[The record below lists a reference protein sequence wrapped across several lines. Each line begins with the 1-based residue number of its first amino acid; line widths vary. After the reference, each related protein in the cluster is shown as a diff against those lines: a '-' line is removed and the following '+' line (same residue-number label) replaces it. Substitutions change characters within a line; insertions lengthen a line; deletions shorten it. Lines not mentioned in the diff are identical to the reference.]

1 MDAVNDRPGLRAL
14 AAAIEA
20 WRGLM
25 DQVTTAD
32 LARTTANP
40 GWDVAQVINHA
51 IAVTTKFTRFAD
63 GTTDRPRTPGGDF
76 VGTGHRA
83 AFDHAAGHALTAWRH
98 ADLRRTCHLPF
109 GTFTA
114 EQAAGINLF
123 DLLAHGWDIAQPT
136 GAAFACPD
144 GTWETGLDAA
154 RHVIGERRDPV
165 HYAPELP
172 TPPDAPSRV
181 RFLRYLGRAADAG
194 PRGFSA

>member
-1 MDAVNDRPGLRAL
+1 MATVNDRPELRAL
-14 AAAIEA
+14 GAVVDA

-32 LARTTANP
+32 LPRTTPNP
-40 GWDVAQVINHA
+40 GWDVGQVINHA

-63 GTTDRPRTPGGDF
+63 GTTDRPRTPRDDF
-76 VGTGHRA
+76 VGTDHRA
-83 AFDHAAGHALTAWRH
+83 AFDHAADRALAAWRH

-123 DLLAHGWDIAQPT
+123 DLLAHGWDVAQPV
-136 GAAFACPD
+136 GAVFTCPD
-144 GTWETGLDAA
+144 TVWDAGLRAA
-154 RHVIGERRDPV
+154 RHVIGERRDPG

-172 TPPDAPSRV
+172 APPGAPARI
-181 RFLRYLGRAADAG
+181 RFLRYLGRAAYVG
-194 PRGFSA
+194 TGGLSS